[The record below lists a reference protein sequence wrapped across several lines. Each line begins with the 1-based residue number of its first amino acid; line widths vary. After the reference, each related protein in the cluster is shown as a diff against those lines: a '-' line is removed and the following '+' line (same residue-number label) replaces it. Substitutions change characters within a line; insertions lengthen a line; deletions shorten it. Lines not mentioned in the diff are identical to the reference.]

1 VNVVKNNLLEN
12 GQLGAFYNEVMT
24 KKATEGRKGWRD
36 ARQVIPLL
44 QERWPLAF
52 PGKSHL
58 VKPLASSV
66 PRVISETMGWD
77 LYYTRGVLSVWKR
90 RNAYCEAIQ
99 RGGPRIDIDGKATP
113 EPVDETSR
121 QQAQQE
127 LAARIARAK
136 AKAAQQ
142 KAAQQK
148 AAQQEAAQQEAAQQ
162 EARS

>member
-1 VNVVKNNLLEN
+1 
-12 GQLGAFYNEVMT
+12 MT
-24 KKATEGRKGWRD
+24 KRTTGGRKGWGD
-36 ARQVIPLL
+36 AKLVIPLL
-44 QERWPLAF
+44 QEKWPLAF
-52 PGKSHL
+52 PTKSHL

-77 LYYTRGVLSVWKR
+77 ISYTRGVLSVWKR
-90 RNAYCEAIQ
+90 RNAYCDAIL

-113 EPVDETSR
+113 EPVDESSR

-136 AKAAQQ
+136 A
-142 KAAQQK
+142 
-148 AAQQEAAQQEAAQQ
+148 AQQ

>member
-1 VNVVKNNLLEN
+1 MLLNNNLLEN

-24 KKATEGRKGWRD
+24 KQTTEGTKGWRD
-36 ARQVIPLL
+36 ARRVIPLL
-44 QERWPLAF
+44 QEKWPLAF
-52 PGKSHL
+52 PTKSHL

-77 LYYTRGVLSVWKR
+77 ISYTRGVLSVWKR
-90 RNAYCEAIQ
+90 RNAYCDAIL

-113 EPVDETSR
+113 EPVDESSR

-136 AKAAQQ
+136 A
-142 KAAQQK
+142 
-148 AAQQEAAQQEAAQQ
+148 AQQ